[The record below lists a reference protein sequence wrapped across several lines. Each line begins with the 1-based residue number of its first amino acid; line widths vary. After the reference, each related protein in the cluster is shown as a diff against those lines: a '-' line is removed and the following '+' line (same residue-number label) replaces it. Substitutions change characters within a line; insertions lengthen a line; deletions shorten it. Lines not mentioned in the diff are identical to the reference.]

1 ADHSRAITFLINDG
15 ILPGNEGRGY
25 VLRRILR
32 RASYHGKR
40 LGLHDPFL
48 YRTCNLVVDMMQEA
62 YPDLKRNRNY
72 LLSVV
77 KSEEER
83 FSDTLDSGLKILHEE
98 KERLKAV
105 NLKVIPGDVIFK
117 LYDTHGV
124 TFDFI
129 SDIVQA
135 EGLALDEIG
144 FHQAMEE
151 QRQRSRQFWKGS
163 GEEQVNEVYKNLVNS
178 GMKTSFVG
186 YTTLTSTSPVL
197 ALIRDGRMV
206 EKAQAGDTV
215 EIVTEKTPFYGESGG
230 QAGDNGVIESPS
242 CTVEIE
248 GAMKPV
254 PDLVIHKGRLT
265 RGELKA
271 GDVVTLKVED
281 KKRKATALNHTA
293 THLLQYALRK
303 VLGDHVHQA
312 GSFVSPERLRFD
324 FNHFSPMTERELDR
338 VEELI
343 NEKIRENIP
352 VDIFDEI
359 PLKKAQNL
367 GATALFGEKYGE
379 KVRVVKVG
387 DYSLELCG
395 GTHTHMTG
403 DIGLMKI
410 VTEGGVA
417 AGVRRIE
424 ALTGNEA
431 FTFVREKEKKLAEI
445 AQRIKASPSDIVQKV
460 TKILNEQKE
469 LQKEISALKG
479 KLFTR
484 QSGDILEGIRDI
496 GGVKVLAKKV
506 ENVDPKGLREV
517 ADRLKEKI
525 GSGIILLGAVNE
537 DRVLLLA
544 RITDDLT
551 PRFHAGKIVGE
562 MAKVVGG
569 SGGGRPDMAQAG
581 GKTVEKLEEALET
594 GIRVI
599 EGKT

>member
-1 ADHSRAITFLINDG
+1 
-15 ILPGNEGRGY
+15 
-25 VLRRILR
+25 
-32 RASYHGKR
+32 
-40 LGLHDPFL
+40 
-48 YRTCNLVVDMMQEA
+48 MMQEA

-197 ALIRDGRMV
+197 ALIRDGRIV

-281 KKRKATALNHTA
+281 KKRKATTLNHTA

-312 GSFVSPERLRFD
+312 GSFVSSERLRFD

-403 DIGLMKI
+403 DIGLLKI
-410 VTEGGVA
+410 ISEGGVA

-424 ALTGNEA
+424 ALTGHQA
-431 FTFVREKEKKLAEI
+431 FTFVREEEKKLAEI

-460 TKILNEQKE
+460 TRRNFRKR
-469 LQKEISALKG
+469 SVPSRGSFSPGSPGTSLKA
-479 KLFTR
+479 
-484 QSGDILEGIRDI
+484 SGILEG
-496 GGVKVLAKKV
+496 
-506 ENVDPKGLREV
+506 
-517 ADRLKEKI
+517 
-525 GSGIILLGAVNE
+525 
-537 DRVLLLA
+537 
-544 RITDDLT
+544 
-551 PRFHAGKIVGE
+551 
-562 MAKVVGG
+562 
-569 SGGGRPDMAQAG
+569 
-581 GKTVEKLEEALET
+581 
-594 GIRVI
+594 
-599 EGKT
+599 